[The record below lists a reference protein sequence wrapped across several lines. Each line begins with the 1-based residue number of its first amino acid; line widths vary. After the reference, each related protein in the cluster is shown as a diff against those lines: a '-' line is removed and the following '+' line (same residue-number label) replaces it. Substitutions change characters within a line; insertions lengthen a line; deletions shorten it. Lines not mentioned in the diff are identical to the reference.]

1 MSEHIRARKS
11 LGQNFLVD
19 TGTQRR
25 IVDALDLQPDD
36 TVVEIGP
43 GQGALTQHLV
53 ELAARVI
60 VVELDDRLAPLLR
73 ERFAA
78 YPGFTLI
85 HGDALEFDPRDH
97 GLDAASLKMVGNIP
111 YNITTPLLFHLLE
124 RERRP
129 ERLVVMVQ
137 KEVATRITA
146 PPGGSDYGA
155 LTVGIQSVA
164 ATERLFTVPRG
175 AFRPVPGVDSAVV
188 RITPLVPP
196 RLGAQE
202 EIDLRTLTRTMFAW
216 RRKQVQKILRASPLY
231 ELPAEVLQTV
241 LAESE
246 TTPDARPETLA
257 PDRFIAL
264 ARSLRN
270 QGFPREHV
278 AT

>member
-19 TGTQRR
+19 QGFQRK
-25 IVDALDLQPDD
+25 IVDALELEPHD

-53 ELAARVI
+53 ERAARV
-60 VVELDDRLAPLLR
+60 VAVELDDRLAPLLR
-73 ERFAA
+73 ERFAG
-78 YPGFTLI
+78 YPGFSLI
-85 HGDALEFDPRDH
+85 HGDALEFDPRAH
-97 GLDAASLKMVGNIP
+97 GLEPASLKMVGNIP

-129 ERLVVMVQ
+129 QRLVVMVQ
-137 KEVATRITA
+137 KEVATRIAA

-164 ATERLFTVPRG
+164 SVERLFTVPRG

-188 RITPLVPP
+188 RITPLAPP
-196 RLGAQE
+196 RLSPNE
-202 EIDLRTLTRTMFAW
+202 EIDLRILTRSLFAW
-216 RRKQVQKILRASPLY
+216 RRKQLQKILRSSTLY
-231 ELPAEVLQTV
+231 ELPAEVLQAV
-241 LAESE
+241 LAESG
-246 TTPDARPETLA
+246 TSADARPETLA
-257 PDRFIAL
+257 PDRVIAL

-270 QGFPREHV
+270 RGYPRET
-278 AT
+278 AES